1 MKHKIVLFLSVPLL
15 IACSKNNKQ
24 RIDLDPVLPFYDGA
38 DLSYLNEME
47 DCGARFKNLKNEFQ
61 DPFEIFSQA
70 GAEIIRVRLWINPKW
85 TNYSNLEDVKKT
97 IRRSKGLGMK
107 VLLDFHFSDTWA
119 DPSTQIIP
127 EDWISFVDD
136 EIELGEILY
145 HYTESVLIALKDE
158 NLKPDLV
165 QIGNE
170 INTMILQKEGQHN
183 ENIDWNR
190 NSYLINKAIAAV
202 RNLDKNIEIML
213 HIAQPENALWWF
225 DLAVKNKITDFDWIG
240 LSYYPK
246 WSTIKLEEVNQPLKT
261 LINTY
266 SKKLMVVETAYPFT
280 LENADSAD
288 NILDEDALISGFPA
302 NAEGQYQYLLNL
314 KNQIRTAGGQGLIY
328 WEPAW
333 VSTNCKT
340 LWGTGSHWDNA
351 TLFDFNHKALPSL
364 LFMKDS
370 LSSHP

>member
-70 GAEIIRVRLWINPKW
+70 GAEIIRVRLWNNPKW

-97 IRRSKGLGMK
+97 IRRSKAMGMK

>member
-1 MKHKIVLFLSVPLL
+1 MKNKIVLFLSVPLL
-15 IACSKNNKQ
+15 IACSNNNKQ
-24 RIDLDPVLPFYDGA
+24 RMDLDPVLPFYDGA

-47 DCGARFKNLKNEFQ
+47 DCGARFKNLNHEFQ

-70 GAEIIRVRLWINPKW
+70 GAEIIRVRLWNNPKW

-97 IRRSKGLGMK
+97 IRRSKALGMK

-145 HYTESVLIALKDE
+145 HYTESVLIALRDE
-158 NLKPDLV
+158 NLNPDLV

-190 NSYLINKAIAAV
+190 NSYLINKAIKAV

-225 DLAVKNKITDFDWIG
+225 DQAVKNKITDFDWIG

-246 WSTIKLEEVNQPLKT
+246 WSTIKLEEVNQPLKK

-280 LENADSAD
+280 LENADSAN

-302 NAEGQYQYLLNL
+302 SAEGQCQYLLNL

-364 LFMKDS
+364 LFMKNS
-370 LSSHP
+370 L

>member
-15 IACSKNNKQ
+15 IACSNNNKQ
-24 RIDLDPVLPFYDGA
+24 RMDLDPVLPFYDGA

-61 DPFEIFSQA
+61 DPFKIFSQA
-70 GAEIIRVRLWINPKW
+70 GAEIIRVRLWNNPKW

-97 IRRSKGLGMK
+97 IRRSKAMGMK

>member
-1 MKHKIVLFLSVPLL
+1 MKNKIILFLSVPLL
-15 IACSKNNKQ
+15 IACSNNNKQ
-24 RIDLDPVLPFYDGA
+24 RMDLDQVLPFYDGA

-47 DCGARFKNLKNEFQ
+47 DCGARFKNLNHEFQ

-70 GAEIIRVRLWINPKW
+70 GAEIIRVRLWNNPKW

-170 INTMILQKEGQHN
+170 INTMILQKEGQYN

>member
-1 MKHKIVLFLSVPLL
+1 MKNKIILFLSVPLL
-15 IACSKNNKQ
+15 IACSNNNKQ
-24 RIDLDPVLPFYDGA
+24 RMDLDQVLPFYDGA

-70 GAEIIRVRLWINPKW
+70 GAEIIRVRLWNNPKW

-97 IRRSKGLGMK
+97 IRRSKAMGMK

-170 INTMILQKEGQHN
+170 INTMILQKEGQYN

-202 RNLDKNIEIML
+202 RNFDKNIEIML

-225 DLAVKNKITDFDWIG
+225 DLAVKNKINDFDWIG
-240 LSYYPK
+240 ISYYPK
-246 WSTIKLEEVNQPLKT
+246 WSTIKLEEVNQPLKK

-340 LWGTGSHWDNA
+340 LWGIGSHWDNA

-364 LFMKDS
+364 FFMKDS
-370 LSSHP
+370 L